1 MNKQLLTRPFEPR
14 QLRQRPGQHGKTL
27 SYVDIAAVIARLNEA
42 CEAWSFEIVSHE
54 VQDGEAI
61 VLAKLTTDGLVKM
74 SFGGAA
80 LTFDKEGT
88 VLSLADDFKAAASD
102 ALKKAASLLGVGL
115 ELYGGQPAHEPARPK
130 ALPPVPLGD
139 RLTTR
144 QLAAI
149 HGASRRRGLSRENL
163 VQLIQRSA
171 GKGDVAELSKT
182 EASMLISEL
191 TGTNGGGR

>member
-14 QLRQRPGQHGKTL
+14 QLRQRPGQH
-27 SYVDIAAVIARLNEA
+27 VDIAAVIARLNEA

>member
-1 MNKQLLTRPFEPR
+1 MNKQLLTRPFEPP
-14 QLRQRPGQHGKTL
+14 QLKRRPGQHGKTL
-27 SYVDIAAVIARLNEA
+27 SYVDVAAVITRLNEA
-42 CEAWSFEIVSHE
+42 CESWSFEIVSHE

-61 VLAKLTTDGLVKM
+61 VLGKLTADGVIKCA
-74 SFGGAA
+74 FGGTGIT
-80 LTFDKEGT
+80 LDKSGE
-88 VLSLADDFKAAASD
+88 VMSVADDLKAASSD
-102 ALKKAASLLGVGL
+102 SLKKCASLLGVGL
-115 ELYGGQPAHEPARPK
+115 ELYGGQPAHEPERPK
-130 ALPPVPLGD
+130 TLPSVPLGD

-163 VQLIQRSA
+163 VALVQRSA

>member
-1 MNKQLLTRPFEPR
+1 MNKALLTRPFELQ
-14 QLRQRPGQHGKTL
+14 QLKQRPGQHGKTL
-27 SYVDIAAVIARLNEA
+27 SYVDVAAVIARLNEA
-42 CEAWSFEIVSHE
+42 CDAWSFEVVEHQVLDAE
-54 VQDGEAI
+54 VI
-61 VLAKLTTDGLVKM
+61 VLGRLTADGVIKCA
-74 SFGGAA
+74 FGGTSIT
-80 LTFDKEGT
+80 LDKSGE
-88 VLSLADDFKAAASD
+88 VMSVADDLKAASSD
-102 ALKKAASLLGVGL
+102 SLKKCASLLGVGL
-115 ELYGGQPAHEPARPK
+115 ELYGGQPAHEPDRPK
-130 ALPPVPLGD
+130 TLPSVPLGD

-191 TGTNGGGR
+191 AGSNGGGR

>member
-1 MNKQLLTRPFEPR
+1 MNKQLLTRPFEPH
-14 QLRQRPGQHGKTL
+14 QLKQRPGQHGKTL

-42 CEAWSFEIVSHE
+42 CESWSFEVVEHQVLDAE
-54 VQDGEAI
+54 VI
-61 VLAKLTTDGLVKM
+61 VLGKLTAENVTKM
-74 SFGGAA
+74 AFGGSSI
-80 LTFDKEGT
+80 TIDKDGQ
-88 VLSLADDFKAAASD
+88 VVSLADDFKSAASD

-115 ELYGGQPAHEPARPK
+115 ELYGGQPAHEPERPK
-130 ALPPVPLGD
+130 MLPSVPLGD

>member
-1 MNKQLLTRPFEPR
+1 MDREKLTRPFDAH
-14 QLRQRPGQHGKTL
+14 QLKQRPGQHGKVL
-27 SYVDIAAVIARLNEA
+27 SYVDVAAVIGRLNEA

-61 VLAKLTTDGLVKM
+61 VLGKLTAENVVKM
-74 SFGGAA
+74 AFGGST
-80 LTFDKEGT
+80 LTIDREGT
-88 VLSLADDFKAAASD
+88 VMSLADDFKAAASD

-115 ELYGGQPAHEPARPK
+115 ELYGGQPAHEPERPK
-130 ALPPVPLGD
+130 TLPTLPLD
-139 RLTTR
+139 ERLTSR

-163 VQLIQRSA
+163 VHLIQRSA

-182 EASMLISEL
+182 EASLLLSEL
-191 TGTNGGGR
+191 NGTNGGGR